1 MFCVSQK
8 LNLAFYCFQSSQLST
23 HRHTRLSAISLET
36 WIISVVCSPDLCKQF
51 TTKRFIIITLPL
63 PVCVQ
68 MPSYKA
74 TAIRAS
80 VHSTCSHT
88 INHKHD
94 RGWCK
99 LSFFNRYKYC
109 LRVAPKQFLN
119 YKKCHTYLQIFIH
132 SFRFLIIWYFSDPPL
147 RFSGE
152 FDPEE
157 FLFVHLILWDQGQPR
172 NMCWGQSSISSVTVT
187 TLAAQTKY
195 SCFLSWLQ
203 PTGVVLSRS
212 RRL

>member
-1 MFCVSQK
+1 MTYFKIETFLNLDKWNIVWANSYNTNLKLLVFYCMFCVSQK

-36 WIISVVCSPDLCKQF
+36 GIISLVCSPDLCKQF
-51 TTKRFIIITLPL
+51 TTKRFIIITLPH

-68 MPSYKA
+68 MPGYKA
-74 TAIRAS
+74 TAIRAP

-119 YKKCHTYLQIFIH
+119 YKK
-132 SFRFLIIWYFSDPPL
+132 
-147 RFSGE
+147 
-152 FDPEE
+152 
-157 FLFVHLILWDQGQPR
+157 
-172 NMCWGQSSISSVTVT
+172 
-187 TLAAQTKY
+187 
-195 SCFLSWLQ
+195 
-203 PTGVVLSRS
+203 
-212 RRL
+212 